1 MPDFDPATL
10 PLHDAQ
16 LIEASAGTGK
26 THAITDLC
34 LRLLLDFDNHL
45 QRPLAINEI
54 LILTFTRAA
63 TDELRH
69 RVSTRIE
76 EARRAFRTGA
86 TGEEDTFLRQLVEN
100 SADKQRDLKLL
111 TAAVQLMDEASI
123 FTIHSFCAKILGEQA
138 FESGVLFNQ
147 EMNAARDTLLKQ
159 AAEDCFRTQIMSI
172 DPEMRQL
179 ALYLWR
185 SPEALANKL
194 QPMLFRG
201 KLHYYSPSVSLS
213 TEELLQKARRAKT
226 LWRENNLEAL
236 IKDRLNA
243 RYKPGKRLAKMAAF
257 CRSDQVDL
265 ANELWDIYNQ
275 TSLTSALKKNAVRP
289 THEAL
294 DLIDEVSRALPGQK
308 AALWR
313 RMLDEVTR
321 LMQEHKAQW
330 HKLTIDDLLTQTAT
344 AVAREGSALPEIIA
358 NRWPAAMIDEFQDT
372 DSIQNT
378 IFSTVYQRPFKGCLL
393 MIGDPKQAIYNFR
406 GADIFSYINA
416 RRQAEGHYTLKTNW
430 RSSPAMIAA
439 TNLLFDKPEIF
450 GNDKDIPFQPVDPT
464 PQHTDMKMMLDGHE
478 CTPYQLFAVGD
489 ASRFL
494 PLEEMRRGVMAYA
507 AEQTAGLI
515 GDPSLASLKGEP
527 IKAGQIAFLVRS
539 RKDAQVAQKALTE
552 RNIQSVYLTQE
563 SVFLQDTADDLKLI
577 LRAVAKPANESAI
590 RAALGTGL
598 MQVSAEE
605 IDALD
610 QDLALQQKVM
620 SEFQDY
626 HRLWMEQDLAP
637 MLNELAR
644 RRQLAKKWLHQPGG
658 ERQLTNLRHLTGILQ
673 QRSAEFPGMYQLIRW
688 FSQQQHQEQYRTDG
702 ISGEERQLRLESDEN
717 LVKIITMHGSKG
729 LEYDIVMIPMPSFSS
744 PSGDGPALFH
754 EERQGQFTACL
765 ELGDNEQHRRHSM
778 QEQLDE
784 DMRLLYVALTRAR
797 YRCYLGL
804 PKTSGFNGSAFARLL
819 GIEKIHKDESLSK
832 RARDTLPASLFELVD
847 GNDPDKTTYEPRQA
861 KQTLT
866 QPPAPPPLPDAWR
879 IHSYSGMVAGRSR
892 QDQVPVAGFND
903 DDRDEAGPAA
913 TSERNKFS
921 FPRGMHV
928 GHALHALMEN
938 LDFKDSSDHQVRC
951 ENTLQRLGLDK
962 DWLPVMQRWLSDI
975 LNTPFNDGDFSLGSL
990 SREDRLDEMEFHFP
1004 VSSSADVLQYLA
1016 GENYI
1021 AGDEISTTRL
1031 QGMMTGFIDLVFR
1044 RDGRYFLADYK
1055 SNHLG
1060 RRPEDY
1066 TDDKLNAAMTSHQY
1080 HLQYV
1085 VYTLAV
1091 HKMLQHKLPGY
1102 QYEQHFGGAYYFFLR
1117 GMDGGNQ
1124 SGVFFAR
1131 PAVQFIDRLD
1141 KLLSGDGQGDGQ

>member
-26 THAITDLC
+26 THAITSLC

-69 RVSTRIE
+69 RITTRIE
-76 EARRAFRTGA
+76 EARQAFRTGE
-86 TGEEDTFLRQLVEN
+86 TNQEDKFLRQLVKN
-100 SADKQRDLKLL
+100 STDKQRDLKLL

-123 FTIHSFCAKILGEQA
+123 FTIHSFCARILGEQA

-147 EMNAARDTLLKQ
+147 EMNAPRAELLKQ

-172 DPEMRQL
+172 DPEIRQL
-179 ALYLWR
+179 ALRIWR
-185 SPEALANKL
+185 NPEALANKL

-201 KLHYYSPSVSLS
+201 KLHYYAPPVSLS
-213 TEELLQKARRAKT
+213 TEELLQKAGRAKA

-243 RYKPGKRLAKMAAF
+243 GRKPGRRLAQMAEF

-265 ANELWDIYNQ
+265 SNELWDIYNQ
-275 TSLTSALKKNAVRP
+275 ASLTSALKKDAVRP
-289 THEAL
+289 THEVL
-294 DLIDEVSRALPGQK
+294 DLINEVSQELPGQK

-321 LMQEHKAQW
+321 LMQEHKEQW
-330 HKLTIDDLLTQTAT
+330 HTLTIDDLLTQTAA
-344 AVAREGSALPEIIA
+344 AVARKGSALPELIA

-372 DSIQNT
+372 DSIQNA
-378 IFSTVYQRPFKGCLL
+378 IFSTVYQRRPEGCLL

-439 TNLLFDKPEIF
+439 TNLLFDKPKIF
-450 GNDKDIPFQPVDPT
+450 GNDKDIPFQPVEPP
-464 PQHTDMKMMLDGHE
+464 PQHADMKMMLGGHE
-478 CTPYQLFAVGD
+478 CTPYQLFAVWE
-489 ASRFL
+489 ANRFT
-494 PLEEMRRGVMAYA
+494 PLAEMRRWVMAYA
-507 AEQTAGLI
+507 AEQAAGLI
-515 GDPSLASLKGEP
+515 GDPGLASLKGEP
-527 IKAGQIAFLVRS
+527 IKAGQIAFLVRD
-539 RKDAQVAQKALTE
+539 RRDAQAAREALAE
-552 RNIQSVYLTQE
+552 RNIHSVYLTQE

-577 LRAVAKPANESAI
+577 LRAVAKPTNDSAI

-598 MQVSAEE
+598 MQASAEE
-605 IDALD
+605 IDALNH
-610 QDLALQQKVM
+610 DLVLQQKAL

-626 HRLWMEQDLAP
+626 HRLWVEQGLAP

-658 ERQLTNLRHLTGILQ
+658 ERQLTNLRHLTEILQ
-673 QRSAEFPGMYQLIRW
+673 QRSAAFPGMYQFLRW
-688 FSQQQHQEQYRTDG
+688 FSQQQHQELYRMDA

-717 LVKIITMHGSKG
+717 LVKIVTMHASKG
-729 LEYDIVMIPMPSFSS
+729 LEYDIVMIPMPCFSNQ
-744 PSGDGPALFH
+744 SGDGPVLFH
-754 EERQGQFTACL
+754 EEEQGQFVACL
-765 ELGDNEQHRRHSM
+765 ELGENEQHRQRRI

-804 PKTSGFNGSAFARLL
+804 PKTSRLNGSAFARLL
-819 GIEKIHKDESLSK
+819 GIEKIQKDEFPSEK
-832 RARDTLPASLFELVD
+832 ARNTLPEHLFKLVD
-847 GNDPDKTTYEPRQA
+847 GNHPGKTTYEPPEA

-866 QPPAPPPLPDAWR
+866 QPPARPPLPDAWR

-892 QDQVPVAGFND
+892 QDQDQVPVAGFND

-913 TSERNKFS
+913 ASERSKFS

-928 GHALHALMEN
+928 GHALHTLMES
-938 LDFKDSSDHQVRC
+938 LDFKDVSGHQVRC

-975 LNTPFNDGDFSLGSL
+975 LNTPFNGGDFSLGNL

-1004 VSSSADVLQYLA
+1004 VSSSGDVLQYLVS
-1016 GENYI
+1016 ENYI
-1021 AGDEISTTRL
+1021 ASGEISTARL

-1060 RRPEDY
+1060 RRLEDY
-1066 TDDKLNAAMTSHQY
+1066 TGDKLNAAMTAHQY

-1102 QYEQHFGGAYYFFLR
+1102 QYEQHFGGVYYFFLR
-1117 GMDGGNQ
+1117 GMNVGSQ

-1131 PAVQFIDRLD
+1131 PTAQFIDRLD
-1141 KLLSGDGQGDGQ
+1141 KLLCGIGK